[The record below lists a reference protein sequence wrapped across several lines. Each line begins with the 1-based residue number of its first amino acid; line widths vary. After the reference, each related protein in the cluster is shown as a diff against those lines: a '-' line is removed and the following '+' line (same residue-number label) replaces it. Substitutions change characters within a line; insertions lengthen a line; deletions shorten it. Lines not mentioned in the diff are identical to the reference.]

1 MMIYFRCEE
10 DDTSVYVDQEAR
22 PAIGDELSV
31 GTKKYVV
38 NKVVWCLESRPAMS
52 GLLAYIKEV
61 SSNEE
66 TITEKE
72 IETVMNALSGSPTVT
87 SSNLADKVE
96 RILRNYNGE

>member
-1 MMIYFRCEE
+1 MMINFRGEE
-10 DDTSVYVDQEAR
+10 YDTSIYVDQAR
-22 PAIGDELSV
+22 PTIGDELSV
-31 GTKKYVV
+31 GIKKYVV
-38 NKVVWCLESRPAMS
+38 NKVEWRSKPRPAMS
-52 GLLAYIKEV
+52 GLLVYIKEV

-96 RILRNYNGE
+96 RILRNYKVE

>member
-1 MMIYFRCEE
+1 MMINFKCKE
-10 DDTSVYVDQEAR
+10 DGSSMYVEGNIK
-22 PAIGDELSV
+22 PSIGDEVDV
-31 GTKKYVV
+31 GTKKYIV
-38 NKVVWCLESRPAMS
+38 NKVVWCLEQPVS

-96 RILRNYNGE
+96 RILRNYNGGSD